1 MIALYLVPRR
11 FDVASTVR
19 VEVTTDMQI
28 LCNWHKGKYCL
39 ISVSHDEVISD
50 LSYLHFKVEGMDICC
65 SKSLLA
71 YVHLADYFWKK
82 YMSSPRPTNTC
93 LIPFCT
99 PEGHGTL
106 PEKID
111 FHYRHKII

>member
-1 MIALYLVPRR
+1 MPSELNVESCDMIALYLVPRR

-71 YVHLADYFWKK
+71 YVHLADYFWKNIC
-82 YMSSPRPTNTC
+82 PRRDQR
-93 LIPFCT
+93 I
-99 PEGHGTL
+99 
-106 PEKID
+106 
-111 FHYRHKII
+111 RV